1 MSEDREN
8 NEKHEVGLYEKLA
21 SRTAELLEAGRT
33 TLDDAL
39 KRARQEMTKAGEFS
53 EDQMARVASYVKR
66 DIMKDAHR
74 ATKAV
79 RDAIDP
85 HRVAAGAQ
93 SIFSRILTSAADAL
107 SDLAKKAEEQLEFK
121 TGEVTSPGTLT
132 CQGCQTDLHMK
143 TIGRI
148 PPCPKCHKTVFRKS
162 Y

>member
-21 SRTAELLEAGRT
+21 SRTAELLESGRT

-53 EDQMARVASYVKR
+53 EEQMDRVTSYVKR
-66 DIMKDAHR
+66 DVMKNAHR

-79 RDAIDP
+79 REAIDP
-85 HRVAAGAQ
+85 HRVAAGAE
-93 SIFSRILTSAADAL
+93 SIFARILASAGDAL
-107 SDLAKKAEEQLEFK
+107 SDLAKRAEEHLEFR

-132 CQGCQTDLHMK
+132 CQECQADLRMK